1 MVTSDVAEEVIEKD
15 NVKAQDKVKDNFF
28 GFEHNRNRSDLGK
41 NLKIL
46 AVLDSIKSK

>member
-28 GFEHNRNRSDLGK
+28 GFEHKRNQVRFGE
-41 NLKIL
+41 NLKKNFSSL
-46 AVLDSIKSK
+46 RLD